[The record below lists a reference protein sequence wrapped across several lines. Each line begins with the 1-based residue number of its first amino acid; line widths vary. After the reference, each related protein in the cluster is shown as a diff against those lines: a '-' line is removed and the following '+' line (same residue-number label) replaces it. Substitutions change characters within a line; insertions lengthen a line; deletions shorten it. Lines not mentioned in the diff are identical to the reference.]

1 MSDHARRK
9 KKRKQAANMHAGGHV
24 WCHTMHAG
32 VATCTEREKERNIG
46 AYTWMHIGSN
56 QRITPAPNGGSAV
69 GLNKQ
74 TENPKET
81 RGSLQAMNNFF
92 AAQATASLCG
102 ARAHPAH
109 P

>member
-1 MSDHARRK
+1 MSCKHACKWACVMSDHARR

-74 TENPKET
+74 TDTK
-81 RGSLQAMNNFF
+81 RD
-92 AAQATASLCG
+92 
-102 ARAHPAH
+102 ARKPSGDE
-109 P
+109 

>member
-1 MSDHARRK
+1 MVSY
-9 KKRKQAANMHAGGHV
+9 
-24 WCHTMHAG
+24 AG
-32 VATCTEREKERNIG
+32 VGTCTEREKERNIG
-46 AYTWMHIGSN
+46 AYTCMHIGSN

-92 AAQATASLCG
+92 CSTSDSEPLWG
-102 ARAHPAH
+102 LGPPSPPLDPPSSSITMR
-109 P
+109 